1 MLRPAG
7 AYSVSAS
14 AENMGLTGGFSLC
27 RYPQGRRQ
35 AQNAGRNSRNRHSL
49 FHQSEARRGDAP
61 MQQGYRRCRRKQR
74 AVHGLGSFQVR
85 YSWGA
90 RSKTAAGLQ
99 RVRSN

>member
-1 MLRPAG
+1 
-7 AYSVSAS
+7 
-14 AENMGLTGGFSLC
+14 
-27 RYPQGRRQ
+27 
-35 AQNAGRNSRNRHSL
+35 
-49 FHQSEARRGDAP
+49 

-99 RVRSN
+99 RVRNN